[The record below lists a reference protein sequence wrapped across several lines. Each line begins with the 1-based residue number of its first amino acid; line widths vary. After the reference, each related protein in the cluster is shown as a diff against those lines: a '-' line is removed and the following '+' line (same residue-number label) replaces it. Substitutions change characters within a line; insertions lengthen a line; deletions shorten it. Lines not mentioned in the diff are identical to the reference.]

1 MKVTLWKQRG
11 EPTLLGLGH
20 RLVRAAAQRGRANVL
35 LVLETGGGG
44 AGRHVVDLA
53 RGLIQR
59 GYSVTLAYS
68 ALRAE
73 TSFLDEIHSIAGLQC
88 VRIDMTR
95 NVGAKDV
102 KAAREIHAY
111 LREFGPFQIAH
122 GHSSKGGA
130 LARIAAV
137 GTEAARV
144 YTPHAFVTLDPRL
157 DRVRR
162 TAYSAAERALARL
175 ADAVICVSREELEHA
190 RELGI
195 DATKLHL
202 VHTGVSPL
210 MAAEPS
216 DVRRRLGLE
225 AGQLCIGYVG
235 RLDAGK
241 CVDRLVQAFAEVH
254 RHEPR
259 ARLVLVGS
267 GPEEESLRSLSA
279 RLNVVD
285 AVAFIDGAHG
295 PTMMAGFDVFAFA
308 SLYEGFPYVL
318 LEAAQRGLPIV
329 TTRVGGTN
337 QIVMDGSSGFVV
349 AQNDAAGFAQCL
361 RRLCADDALRAQ
373 MGAAAAEVVQPW
385 TAARMIDETIKVYSA
400 AESSRRE
407 SASRDG
413 TFKAL
418 LRNVNRLRVQ

>member
-1 MKVTLWKQRG
+1 VIPWKRRD

-20 RLVRAAAQRGRANVL
+20 RLVRETKRGRTNVL

-44 AGRHVVDLA
+44 SGRHVVDLA

-59 GYSVTLAYS
+59 GYGVTLAYS
-68 ALRAE
+68 GLRAE
-73 TSFLDEIHSIAGLQC
+73 ASFLDEIHSTVDLNCI
-88 VRIDMTR
+88 RINMTR
-95 NVGAKDV
+95 AVSAMDFT
-102 KAAREIHAY
+102 AARAIRAY
-111 LREFGPFQIAH
+111 LRQFGPFRVVH
-122 GHSSKGGA
+122 GHSSKAGA
-130 LARIAAV
+130 LSRIAAL
-137 GTEAARV
+137 GTEAARI

-157 DRVRR
+157 DRARR
-162 TAYSAAERALARL
+162 AVYATAERVLSHL
-175 ADAVICVSREELEHA
+175 ADAIICVSGEELDHA
-190 RELGI
+190 LHLGI
-195 DATKLHL
+195 DRAKLHL
-202 VHTGVSPL
+202 VPNGVNPL
-210 MAAEPS
+210 T
-216 DVRRRLGLE
+216 DVRRADVRQHLALE
-225 AGQLCIGYVG
+225 PDELCIGYVG

-267 GPEEESLRSLSA
+267 GPEEDSLRSLSA

-349 AQNDAAGFAQCL
+349 AQNDAASFAQCL

-373 MGAAAAEVVQPW
+373 MGAAAAEVVRPW
-385 TAARMIDETIKVYSA
+385 TAARMIDETIQVYSA

-418 LRNVNRLRVQ
+418 LRNVNRIRVQ